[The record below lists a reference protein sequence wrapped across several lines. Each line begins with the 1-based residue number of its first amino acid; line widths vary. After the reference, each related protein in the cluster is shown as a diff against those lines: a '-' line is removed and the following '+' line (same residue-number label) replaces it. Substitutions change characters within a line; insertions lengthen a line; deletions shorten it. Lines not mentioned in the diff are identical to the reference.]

1 MLNNLKKVE
10 LKSVY
15 SLVIIMATFSVVLPI
30 FKGDLFLGDRFH
42 HGEFFAGAVA
52 LFSDVRSSFIPLTI
66 HGALD
71 FIPALIAEY
80 YWGANN
86 YFLPTL
92 AIYKALSLL
101 SAIFYILI
109 AYDLTKSKDFQWVM
123 ILAAAVAAPYL
134 VGYRDLFLLISIY
147 LFIRLVFSAAKRSP
161 SISLQIIF
169 GAMVAFGMFW
179 SYDRGIAGTLSLGA
193 GIIVLLFRNGLYA
206 ISLASFLATAGWL
219 ILGFEVFSIKHY
231 FDNISILMQTSSQ
244 WSYGWT
250 KGTVMLTVFSVA
262 LNIVSILL
270 LIAQGFAPESTTE
283 IKSSI
288 ISLGL
293 LSIFMLKMGVNRADL
308 GHIYFACWVP
318 ILIFFFLDERKY
330 IIKGSVSIL
339 IGVIAV
345 LAIIVAIIYKSSA
358 LMIVAAVLIF
368 KQSRLGKEFF
378 SKYVEWG
385 FGLLIATSLVFVLY
399 DGAKSLLGGQYIWIK
414 SLASPPSNRLTVPD
428 EVVWVSERL
437 KKRDVDCV
445 FDLSN
450 NGLINGL
457 TRLPSCSRF
466 TYPVYAG
473 RQHESVIISD
483 LLKSS
488 PSAII
493 YSSDYWSY
501 SIDGR
506 DMRKR
511 FPLLDK
517 YIINNYPIEEYG
529 HGYCVRYKAP

>member
-1 MLNNLKKVE
+1 MLNNLKKKE
-10 LKSVY
+10 LKSVH
-15 SLVIIMATFSVVLPI
+15 SLVIIMATFSVALPI
-30 FKGDLFLGDRFH
+30 FEGDLILSDRFH

-52 LFSDVRSSFIPLTI
+52 LFSDIGSSFIPLTI

-71 FIPALIAEY
+71 YIPALIAEY

-92 AIYKALSLL
+92 AIYKALSLF
-101 SAIFYILI
+101 SAILYILI
-109 AYDLTKSKDFQWVM
+109 AYDLTKNKDFQWVM

-134 VGYRDLFLLISIY
+134 VNYRDLFLLISIY
-147 LFIRLVFSAAKRSP
+147 LFIRLVFSAAKRDP
-161 SISLQIIF
+161 SIPLQIIF

-179 SYDRGIAGTLSLGA
+179 SYDRGIAGALSLGA
-193 GIIVLLFRNGLYA
+193 GIMFLLFRNSLYA
-206 ISLASFLATAGWL
+206 ISLASFLAAAGWL

-270 LIAQGFAPESTTE
+270 LIGQSFAPESTAE

-293 LSIFMLKMGVNRADL
+293 LSIFMLKIGVNRADIL
-308 GHIYFACWVP
+308 HIYFACWVP
-318 ILIFFFLDERKY
+318 ILILFFLDKRKN
-330 IIKGSVSIL
+330 I
-339 IGVIAV
+339 VIAV
-345 LAIIVAIIYKSSA
+345 SIIIIAASAVIIAILYKSLA
-358 LMIVAAVLIF
+358 LIIVAAVLIF
-368 KQSRLGKEFF
+368 KHSRSEKEFF

-399 DGAKSLLGGQYIWIK
+399 SGAKSLIGGQYIWIK
-414 SLASPPSNRLTVPD
+414 SLASPASNRLTVPD
-428 EVVWVSERL
+428 EVVWVSEQL

-473 RQHESVIISD
+473 RQHESIIISD

-506 DMRKR
+506 DMKKR
-511 FPLLDK
+511 FPLLDEF
-517 YIINNYPIEEYG
+517 IINNYPIEEYG
-529 HGYCVRYKAP
+529 HGYCVRYKVP